1 MKGRGLV
8 AAGVLACAGVA
19 TACTDGTTPD
29 CSDAQCLP
37 VIVVDATSLGDAQG
51 DVTVAEGGES
61 GPGPDGAPDGTPDG
75 TTDGA
80 PDGAGDAGRAP
91 SDGSVDSGDS
101 SSPDVRD
108 AGGGD

>member
-1 MKGRGLV
+1 MRGRGLV
-8 AAGVLACAGVA
+8 AAGVIVCVGVA

-37 VIVVDATSLGDAQG
+37 VIVVDAASLGDAQG
-51 DVTVAEGGES
+51 DVTVAEGGGS
-61 GPGPDGAPDGTPDG
+61 GRGPDG

-80 PDGAGDAGRAP
+80 RDAGPAP

-101 SSPDVRD
+101 SSPDMRD